1 MDLGLTDKTIVVTGA
16 ASGIGAAT
24 ARLLVAENARVVL
37 LDINESAGRAL
48 AISLGEQA
56 RFFPCDVSNGEA
68 VRAVFAQLES
78 QYSVLDGLV
87 NNAGLQTYGSIT
99 DTTEADW
106 HHTLAVNLTSVFLC
120 SKYAMPALLR
130 SANPVI
136 INVSS
141 VQALVSQTGASAYIT
156 AKAGLLGLTR
166 SIAIDFAPRL
176 RCVAVC
182 PGAVDTPM
190 LQDDLANLPNRDALI
205 RETEAIH
212 LLDRIA
218 TPDEIARFIVFLTSP
233 QASFATG
240 QYYRVDGGI
249 GVKIAGQ

>member
-1 MDLGLTDKTIVVTGA
+1 M
-16 ASGIGAAT
+16 
-24 ARLLVAENARVVL
+24 RC
-37 LDINESAGRAL
+37 DISR
-48 AISLGEQA
+48 
-56 RFFPCDVSNGEA
+56 GEA
-68 VRAVFAQLES
+68 VRAVFAELEN

-87 NNAGLQTYGSIT
+87 NNAGIQTTGSIT

-106 HHTLAVNLTSVFLC
+106 HHTLNVNLTGAFLC

-130 SANPVI
+130 SVNPVI
-136 INVSS
+136 VNVSS

-156 AKAGLLGLTR
+156 SKAALLGLTR
-166 SIAIDFAPRL
+166 SIAIDYAPRL

-190 LQDDLANLPNRDALI
+190 LRDDLQQIPDYEQVIRD
-205 RETEAIH
+205 TEAIH

-233 QASFATG
+233 QASFMTG
-240 QYYRVDGGI
+240 HYYRVDGGI
-249 GVKIAGQ
+249 GAKLPGQ